1 MKLSDRGRHRVSTC
15 RIERGLYVLR
25 YVTCAEGSLAMGTV
39 TVAEGDLDLVAAPG
53 RAIGVLESP
62 GHALVIVALTAGA
75 FVLQVDGPLHGSGA
89 DATFSLDILDDG
101 AGVASPVAER
111 SPAAFVAR
119 ADGRTSLPLTI
130 LAHVSR
136 RGDITAEAGEWLAG
150 PADILPIEGL
160 SITTLQPDVTVSIRV
175 QTAQSQGQWSRW
187 HRGGEFAGSRQ
198 QAEAIT
204 ALGLSLHGDAAS
216 KFRMEAEAIHLGAA
230 SRMAEGSELE
240 FFGIDPIV
248 GFRLQLMNAIM
259 KRVPGSTTS
268 RTPAADGLR
277 VFRARQ

>member
-1 MKLSDRGRHRVSTC
+1 MKLSDRGGHRVSTC

-25 YVTCAEGSLAMGTV
+25 YVTCAEGSFAMGHV
-39 TVAEGDLDLVAAPG
+39 TVAEGDLDLVPAPG
-53 RAIGVLESP
+53 RAIGTLESP
-62 GHALVIVALTAGA
+62 GHALVIVAHTAGA
-75 FVLQVDGPLHGSGA
+75 FVLQVDGPLNGRGA
-89 DATFSLDILDDG
+89 DATFTLDILDDG
-101 AGVASPVAER
+101 ADAASPVAAP
-111 SPAAFVAR
+111 SAARPVAR
-119 ADGRTSLPLTI
+119 ADDRASLPLAI

-136 RGDITAEAGEWLAG
+136 RGDVTAEAGEWIAG

-160 SITTLQPDVTVSIRV
+160 SITTHQPDVTVSIRV

-198 QAEAIT
+198 RAEAIT

-230 SRMAEGSELE
+230 SRTAEGAELE
-240 FFGIDPIV
+240 FFGNDPIV
-248 GFRLQLMNAIM
+248 GFRLQLKNAIT
-259 KRVPGSTTS
+259 KRIPGSTTS

-277 VFRARQ
+277 IFRARQ